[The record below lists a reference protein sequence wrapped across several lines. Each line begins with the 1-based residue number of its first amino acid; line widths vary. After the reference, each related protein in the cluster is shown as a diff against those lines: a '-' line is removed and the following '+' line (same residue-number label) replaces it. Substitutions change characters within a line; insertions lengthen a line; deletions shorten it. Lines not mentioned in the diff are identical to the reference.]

1 MTPKDIDKKTWD
13 KMTEYT
19 KVFLYLIGSLF
30 LGFIIIYFL
39 L

>member
-13 KMTEYT
+13 KMVEYT